1 VSDDP
6 ELLHPIRKTIPSPTR
21 RGASAGEEA
30 PTPGLSLA
38 PVPWHRKVT
47 TRFFLWLFLALSVAF
62 SLLAYQID
70 REEEK
75 TAIHA
80 LDRRLSSEGGVL
92 MASLVRLLE
101 KDDLE
106 GVRDIFSSIRLSSS
120 DEAVLLGPDGQ
131 NVLLSSG
138 PELPVPVLRLLS
150 DRPGNGF
157 LEGRSSSGRRV
168 FLERLPLYSD
178 ASCPSCGS
186 TRKRLGTLVL
196 YSDGTD
202 FAHERHAGRWAR
214 FWMFSGILETLI
226 LVVVLLIRRSLVRP
240 LDGLSRAI
248 ARVGPDSPDLT
259 LSFPRTKDDEL
270 GRLVYVLNRF
280 VDLFRGWMG
289 EVSDRVRWVEAH
301 AGLLEKD
308 HERRYRKEEEVRIT
322 LNEIRLRVRD
332 LLNGKPRITE
342 GEEVAR
348 SFSWFSEK
356 SQKIRQVTESVRDSV
371 REARSLSENLGRD
384 GEGLEKMR
392 RNLSGAFVTINEI
405 ARELHLTGMNAAI
418 EASHAGSGGRTFRIV
433 ADTVAEL
440 SRKTEEAISLI
451 GSELSELNGRL
462 DLVAASMV
470 GGSEGLENADRGLA
484 GFQETWTLFQE
495 ALSRVEV
502 QWEGMAERI
511 RSETEALLK
520 IQEILDSL
528 AEDIRGQMGQ
538 KPLEERHLG
547 EILKVVK
554 ELNAE
559 IDRFRV

>member
-1 VSDDP
+1 MSIDP
-6 ELLHPIRKTIPSPTR
+6 DPSRSIRQNPAPLLQGRS
-21 RGASAGEEA
+21 SAVKGEA
-30 PTPGLSLA
+30 GPGLSLA

-62 SLLAYQID
+62 SVLAYQID
-70 REEEK
+70 HQEEK
-75 TAIHA
+75 TALRA
-80 LDRRLSSEGGVL
+80 LNLRLSSEGGVL

-101 KDDLE
+101 KDDLQ
-106 GVRDIFSSIRLSSS
+106 GVRSIFSSILHSSS
-120 DEAVLLGPDGQ
+120 DQAVLLGPDDQ
-131 NVLLSSG
+131 SVLLSSG
-138 PELPVPVLRLLS
+138 PELPVPVSRLLS
-150 DRPGNGF
+150 DRPGSGF
-157 LEGRSSSGRRV
+157 LEGRDAAGRRV

-196 YSDGTD
+196 YSDGKD
-202 FAHERHAGRWAR
+202 FARERHAGRWAR
-214 FWMFSGILETLI
+214 FWMFSGILETLV
-226 LVVVLLIRRSLVRP
+226 LVVILLIRRSLVRP

-248 ARVGPDSPDLT
+248 AQVGPDNPDLR

-270 GRLVYVLNRF
+270 GRLVYALNRF

-301 AGLLEKD
+301 ADLLEKD
-308 HERRYRKEEEVRIT
+308 HKRRYRKEEELRLT
-322 LNEIRLRVRD
+322 LNELRLRVRD
-332 LLNGKPRITE
+332 LLNGKPQVPE
-342 GEEVAR
+342 GDVAR
-348 SFSWFSEK
+348 SISWFSEK
-356 SQKIRQVTESVRDSV
+356 SRKISQVTLSVRESV
-371 REARSLSENLGRD
+371 REARSLSETLSVD

-392 RNLSGAFVTINEI
+392 RNLSLAFGTIGEI

-418 EASHAGSGGRTFRIV
+418 EASHAGAGGRTFRIV
-433 ADTVAEL
+433 ADTVADL
-440 SRKTEEAISLI
+440 SRKTEEALSAI

-462 DLVAASMV
+462 DHVAAAFA
-470 GGSEGLENADRGLA
+470 GGSEGLETADRGLA

-495 ALSRVEV
+495 ALAKVEL

-511 RSETEALLK
+511 QSETEAILK
-520 IQEILDSL
+520 IQTILDSL
-528 AEDIRGQMGQ
+528 AEDFRGHLGQ